1 MVDIIFLGYCVNKE
15 TAEKLSGISIAGN
28 KMQLGVLRHMRQYV
42 RNLDITTIYPVAAF
56 PVDKKIIYRQAEIKL
71 SDNIRA
77 KRVSFLNIPLFKQ
90 ISQILSHYKAVKGIA
105 RKNRNAIILTFN
117 MYPQVGLPAVW
128 TKKKYG
134 NKIVTLLADLPI
146 DDNYARHGIG
156 KWIFRLFNVMTVKLL
171 GQIDGAIV
179 LNQKAWELYTPQ
191 ARCLVMEGGYDDQGC
206 NETEYTIENKAK
218 LRKNIVYSGSLNEYS
233 GIRELIEAMQYVN
246 DMDIKLDIYGDGH
259 LKEYVRSKCSDRI
272 QYYGSIPNKEMMK
285 VQQDAWALINP
296 RAVDDPIA
304 KVTFPSKIF
313 EYLTSGSPVISTRLN
328 GFLKEYEGL
337 LIFAESN
344 KPQEIARCI
353 NVMAEQPYNNMLDM
367 AGKAKKFIIENKSW
381 AVQVENMI
389 NFIEKEFGESR

>member
-134 NKIVTLLADLPI
+134 NKIV
-146 DDNYARHGIG
+146 
-156 KWIFRLFNVMTVKLL
+156 K
-171 GQIDGAIV
+171 
-179 LNQKAWELYTPQ
+179 
-191 ARCLVMEGGYDDQGC
+191 
-206 NETEYTIENKAK
+206 
-218 LRKNIVYSGSLNEYS
+218 
-233 GIRELIEAMQYVN
+233 
-246 DMDIKLDIYGDGH
+246 
-259 LKEYVRSKCSDRI
+259 
-272 QYYGSIPNKEMMK
+272 
-285 VQQDAWALINP
+285 
-296 RAVDDPIA
+296 
-304 KVTFPSKIF
+304 
-313 EYLTSGSPVISTRLN
+313 
-328 GFLKEYEGL
+328 
-337 LIFAESN
+337 
-344 KPQEIARCI
+344 
-353 NVMAEQPYNNMLDM
+353 
-367 AGKAKKFIIENKSW
+367 
-381 AVQVENMI
+381 
-389 NFIEKEFGESR
+389 